1 MATNGNKMHV
11 NGRSRQDEASAPIID
26 DSLIA
31 EDDEGLPLISAV
43 FSLATNGKP
52 EGTPV
57 SGQSTIII
65 VIIIIIYI
73 IIIIA
78 YCHDANIS
86 SFCSFVAKS
95 GHNQRPLIL
104 RAFSKCWQFLKVLIS
119 VICQFRREQTACPT
133 IVVNR
138 Y

>member
-11 NGRSRQDEASAPIID
+11 NGRSGQDEASAPIID

-57 SGQSTIII
+57 SGQSIIT
-65 VIIIIIYI
+65 
-73 IIIIA
+73 IIIA

-95 GHNQRPLIL
+95 GHSLRPLIL

-119 VICQFRREQTACPT
+119 VICQLRREQTACPT
-133 IVVNR
+133 NVVYR

>member
-11 NGRSRQDEASAPIID
+11 NGRSGQDEASAPIID

-57 SGQSTIII
+57 SGQSIIN
-65 VIIIIIYI
+65 IIN
-73 IIIIA
+73 IIA

-95 GHNQRPLIL
+95 GHSLRPLIL

-119 VICQFRREQTACPT
+119 VICQLRREQTACPT
-133 IVVNR
+133 NVVNR

>member
-1 MATNGNKMHV
+1 MATNGSKMHV

-57 SGQSTIII
+57 SGQS
-65 VIIIIIYI
+65 IIIIII
-73 IIIIA
+73 IINIIIIA
-78 YCHDANIS
+78 CCDDANIS

-95 GHNQRPLIL
+95 GHNLRPLIL

-119 VICQFRREQTACPT
+119 VICQLRREQTACPT
-133 IVVNR
+133 NVVNR